1 LKLLLTEDDALIGDG
16 LVLALA
22 DAGFQ
27 VDWVRRADQSLS
39 ALRNST
45 YDLWVLDLGL
55 PDADGLELLT
65 HTHSAAQAPS
75 HTTSRPPTLILSA
88 RAFTADRIRGL
99 NLGAD
104 DYLTKPFDLDE
115 LVARLHALHRRNLG
129 RRDPIIRLGPLEI
142 DPVRQVAQL
151 HGQALDLARRE
162 MALLLALAED
172 AGAVRSVA
180 WLESRLYGWGQE
192 VASNSVQVHLSNL
205 RRKLGEGWISNL
217 RGQGY
222 RLLPPPDANAPP
234 WPT

>member
-16 LVLALA
+16 LVMALA

-39 ALRNST
+39 ALRHGT

-55 PDADGLELLT
+55 PDADGLELLANT
-65 HTHSAAQAPS
+65 PATGKTDIPS
-75 HTTSRPPTLILSA
+75 PHRPPTLILSA

-99 NLGAD
+99 NAGAD

-129 RRDPIIRLGPLEI
+129 RRDPLLRLGPLEI
-142 DPVRQVAQL
+142 DPVRQVARL
-151 HGQALDLARRE
+151 NGHPLDLARRE
-162 MALLLALAED
+162 MALLMALAED
-172 AGAVRSVA
+172 AGAVRSVV

-192 VASNSVQVHLSNL
+192 VASNSVQVHLFNL

-222 RLLPPPDANAPP
+222 RLQPPTPSAPP
-234 WPT
+234 SAT

>member
-1 LKLLLTEDDALIGDG
+1 MKLLLTEDDALIGDG

-27 VDWVRRADQSLS
+27 VDWVRRADQSMS
-39 ALRNST
+39 ALRHGT

-55 PDADGLELLT
+55 PDADGLDLLAT
-65 HTHSAAQAPS
+65 TPITSHPDTHSP
-75 HTTSRPPTLILSA
+75 TRPPTLILSA

-99 NLGAD
+99 NSGAD

-129 RRDPIIRLGPLEI
+129 RRDPLIRLGPLEI

-151 HGQALDLARRE
+151 NGEPLELARRE
-162 MALLLALAED
+162 MTLLIALAED

-180 WLESRLYGWGQE
+180 WLEGRLYGWGQE
-192 VASNSVQVHLSNL
+192 VASNSVQVHLFNL

-222 RLLPPPDANAPP
+222 RLQPPVPSAPSA
-234 WPT
+234 T